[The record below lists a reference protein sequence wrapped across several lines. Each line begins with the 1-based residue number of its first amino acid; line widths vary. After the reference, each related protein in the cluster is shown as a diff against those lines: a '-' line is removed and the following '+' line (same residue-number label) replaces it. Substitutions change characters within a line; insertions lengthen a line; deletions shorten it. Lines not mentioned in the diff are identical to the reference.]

1 MTRPHSWA
9 LIVLLALGLLAT
21 PLAAQAQPAG
31 KVHRVGFI
39 SMAVP
44 VAEMA
49 GPNPAQPWVRA
60 FLQAMRERG
69 YVEGQNFI
77 LERRSLEG
85 RLERAA
91 GVVAELVSLKVDVIM
106 TTIDPMTQE
115 AKRVTT
121 AVPIVMVGSSIPVE
135 AGLVASL
142 ARPGGN
148 VTGLTLDTGLEMEG
162 KRLEF
167 LRDAVP
173 GVSRVACIG
182 DKLYWESGW
191 GKSAQTAARTL
202 GLTVLL
208 AEYQLNDYK
217 GAFGFIDRE
226 RPDAIIAAYT
236 PHNLVYRRLI
246 AEFAAKKSLPGMYG
260 AREFVEAGGL
270 MSYGIDVREVYRHAA
285 IYVDKILKGAKPADL
300 PIERPTKFEL
310 VINLKTAKALGL
322 TIPQSLLMRADEVIQ

>member
-1 MTRPHSWA
+1 MERRSFIA
-9 LIVLLALGLLAT
+9 AIASGLLAA
-21 PLAAQAQPAG
+21 PLAAEAQQAG
-31 KVHRVGFI
+31 KVYRVGLI

-49 GPNPAQPWVRA
+49 GPNPTQPWVRA
-60 FLQAMRERG
+60 FLEEMRERS
-69 YVEGQNFI
+69 YVEGQNFV

-121 AVPIVMVGSSIPVE
+121 AVPIVMVGSSAPVE

-148 VTGLTLDTGLEMEG
+148 VTGLTLDTGLEVEG
-162 KRLEF
+162 KRLQL
-167 LRDAVP
+167 LRDALP

-191 GKSAQTAARTL
+191 GKSARAAARAL
-202 GLTVLL
+202 GLTLLL
-208 AEYQLNDYK
+208 AEYELNDYK

-226 RPDAIIAAYT
+226 RPDAIIAAYI
-236 PHNLVYRRLI
+236 PHNLVYRHLI
-246 AEFAAKKSLPGMYG
+246 VEFAAKKRLPGMYG
-260 AREFVEAGGL
+260 VREFVDAGGL
-270 MSYGIDVREVYRHAA
+270 MSYGIDTREVYRRAA
-285 IYVDKILKGAKPADL
+285 TYVDKILKGAKPADL
-300 PIERPTKFEL
+300 PVEQPTKFEL
-310 VINLKTAKALGL
+310 VINMKTAKALGL
-322 TIPQSLLMRADEVIQ
+322 TIPQSVLVRADEVIE

>member
-1 MTRPHSWA
+1 MISRRA
-9 LIVLLALGLLAT
+9 FLGTVAGAV
-21 PLAAQAQPAG
+21 LAARFAAEAQQAG
-31 KVHRVGFI
+31 KVYRVGFI
-39 SMAVP
+39 AMAVP

-60 FLQAMRERG
+60 FLQEMRARG

-77 LERRSLEG
+77 LERRSLES

-115 AKRVTT
+115 AKRITT
-121 AVPIVMVGSSIPVE
+121 AVPIVMVGSSAPVE
-135 AGLVASL
+135 VGLVASL

-162 KRLEF
+162 KRLE
-167 LRDAVP
+167 LLKDALP

-191 GKSAQTAARTL
+191 GRSAQTAARQL
-202 GLTVLL
+202 GLTLL
-208 AEYQLNDYK
+208 VAEYQPGDYK
-217 GAFGFIDRE
+217 GAFGFIERE
-226 RPDAIIAAYT
+226 RPDAIIAAFT

-246 AEFAAKKSLPGMYG
+246 TEFAAKKRLPGMYA

-300 PIERPTKFEL
+300 PIERPTKFEF

-322 TIPQSLLMRADEVIQ
+322 TIPQSLLIRVDELIQ